1 MGKIIETSYHD
12 SVEKLTS
19 FNTNLINNSFY
30 NFNDKKPTIVTYY
43 NINKEASSLDP
54 GSRISYD
61 NIGEFSSIRFNKISD
76 FIVYGFNRIEL
87 QTEND
92 EFGLEADKIS
102 GDCYILPNT
111 IIPYEG
117 DYFEVSH
124 IKDSTWLFIVTDVQQ
139 DTLENGSNAYKI
151 TYKLEYEDNAR
162 IKGNVIGDYK
172 LIEKRE
178 GTNIAK
184 VVETTALEYAR
195 MLDKAAVMLK
205 AYFNDLFYNKYV
217 QSFIYTDLT
226 EWRVYD
232 QYMTEFLIR
241 NKILDNGEDSYIYVG
256 HQIPVN
262 KTFSI
267 DYDKT
272 FFRAFEKKNK
282 TKLLSALNTIE
293 LEDIKAYGTPFASRY
308 EAYFKARY
316 VDGVQYGYRMQCISD
331 ELIYA
336 INDGKLVQ
344 DIKDLNKK
352 QPLWINILIKYF
364 DPNAKITSEEI
375 ESVYDMEFDTSFEL
389 FYIIPLLILSIEDK
403 IENVLK

>member
-12 SVEKLTS
+12 SVEKLTG

-76 FIVYGFNRIEL
+76 FIIYGFNRIEL

-102 GDCYILPNT
+102 DSCYILPNT

-139 DTLENGSNAYKI
+139 DTLKNGSNAYKI

-162 IKGNVIGDYK
+162 IKGNIVGDYK

-184 VVETTALEYAR
+184 VVETTALEYAK

-262 KTFSI
+262 TTFSI

-272 FFRAFEKKNK
+272 FFRAFEKKDK
-282 TKLLSALNTIE
+282 TKLLSSLNSIE

-308 EAYFKARY
+308 EAYFKAKY
-316 VDGVQYGYRMQCISD
+316 VDGVQYGYRMQCIPD
-331 ELIYA
+331 ELIYY
-336 INDGKLVQ
+336 INDGILVQ

-364 DPNAKITSEEI
+364 DSNAKITNEEI